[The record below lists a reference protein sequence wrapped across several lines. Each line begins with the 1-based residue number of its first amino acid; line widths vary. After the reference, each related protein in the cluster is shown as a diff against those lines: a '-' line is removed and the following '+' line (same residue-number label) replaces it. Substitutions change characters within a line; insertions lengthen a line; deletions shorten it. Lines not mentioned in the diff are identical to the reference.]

1 MKKYLAL
8 GILTIILFGTLTI
21 STAKIETPFD
31 GNNTY
36 GFPLT
41 FLIRLG
47 GKRFPNPENWT
58 EIFYFKLLV
67 DIAVAFGSGFCLKLE
82 HHKLLISNEFNMI
95 HISVK

>member
-8 GILTIILFGTLTI
+8 CILTIIIFGTLTI

-31 GNNTY
+31 GNDTF

-58 EIFYFKLLV
+58 EIFYYKLIV
-67 DIAVAFGSGFCLKLE
+67 DIAVAFLLAIIVWTVHTKSRKTLVEKKSGT
-82 HHKLLISNEFNMI
+82 
-95 HISVK
+95 

>member
-8 GILTIILFGTLTI
+8 CILTIIVFGTLTI

-41 FLIRLG
+41 FLIQLG

-67 DIAVAFGSGFCLKLE
+67 DITVAFLLAILIRTVYTKLRMTLMEKKSGT
-82 HHKLLISNEFNMI
+82 
-95 HISVK
+95 

>member
-8 GILTIILFGTLTI
+8 CILTITVFGTLTI

-31 GNNTY
+31 GNDTY

-41 FLIRLG
+41 FLIRLS

-67 DIAVAFGSGFCLKLE
+67 DIAVAFLLAILIRTIYTKLR
-82 HHKLLISNEFNMI
+82 
-95 HISVK
+95 

>member
-1 MKKYLAL
+1 MMKKYLAL
-8 GILTIILFGTLTI
+8 CILTIIVFGILII

-31 GNNTY
+31 GNDTF

-47 GKRFPNPENWT
+47 GKHFSNSENLT

-67 DIAVAFGSGFCLKLE
+67 DIAFAFLLAIIVLKVYTKFRNILVEKKSGT
-82 HHKLLISNEFNMI
+82 
-95 HISVK
+95 